1 MKSTFKG
8 TTHESVFKQD
18 GSLSYDLK
26 WDILEKQTKVKGLNF
41 ATVLTGNAAPSD
53 KVPEAKVGLDFANE
67 DLKYRQLTN
76 VRDFVTEITV
86 VHKCC
91 SRWLIGGNFIL
102 DANKKLVTAY
112 NAGVVWEP
120 ADKVLIG
127 VRHESV
133 NKEKLA
139 IGNLYLHYYHHASAF
154 NKVGTEFKLD
164 WQKKEVTAKLGLDH
178 KFDDNTSG
186 KVKVDQTG
194 KIDALLKHKFSD
206 VVTASAV
213 TSINVKDF
221 STGKSRTLPLGLG
234 FDLKL

>member
-1 MKSTFKG
+1 M
-8 TTHESVFKQD
+8 
-18 GSLSYDLK
+18 
-26 WDILEKQTKVKGLNF
+26 
-41 ATVLTGNAAPSD
+41 TGNSVPSD
-53 KVPEAKVGLDFANE
+53 KTPEAKVGLDFANE

-76 VRDFVTEITV
+76 VRDFVTELTF
-86 VHKCC
+86 VHKACA
-91 SRWLIGGNFIL
+91 RWLIGGNITV
-102 DANKKLVTAY
+102 DAKKQLLTTY

-120 ADKVLIG
+120 ADKILIG
-127 VRHESV
+127 LRHESV

-139 IGNLYLHYYHHASAF
+139 LGNFYLHYYHQASAI
-154 NKVGTEFKLD
+154 NTVGTEFKLD
-164 WQKKEVTAKLGLDH
+164 WEKKAVTAKLGLLH

-186 KVKVDQTG
+186 KVKFDQTG

-221 STGKSRTLPLGLG
+221 AAGKSHTLPLGLA